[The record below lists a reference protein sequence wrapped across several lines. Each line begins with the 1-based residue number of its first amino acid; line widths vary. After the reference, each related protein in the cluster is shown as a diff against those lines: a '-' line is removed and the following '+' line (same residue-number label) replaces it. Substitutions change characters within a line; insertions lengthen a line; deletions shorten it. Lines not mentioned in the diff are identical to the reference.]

1 MEGFNQERRGLFDGL
16 KVPFDVNAILLS
28 AVAVMAFVA
37 GSWVIESTFH
47 MPQVPNARTGSPVN
61 VDLIMG
67 MFQNITSRL
76 GWPGQKIDDIL
87 GVEHDRPVF
96 DAAVWIAFLGWFSIV
111 WAFFSGAICRIAA
124 MKIAREEGLELR
136 DAVRFGASKFVA
148 NLLSIVFVVAL
159 IGFFYLI
166 CNSTIAGL
174 VGRIPVIGELLVGV
188 LFFLVLLSSFF
199 IVFAGVLGILGF
211 NLASA
216 AIATEASDTFDGV
229 SRAWNYILARPWQVL
244 LTYSLTF
251 AYIGIFLFCGH
262 IFEKVCVRSLTAG
275 ESWGIGNKPRYIVV
289 DDSLA
294 PYMNLDKGQRI
305 AIPGKGE
312 FLYQK
317 LVRKNPAFNDVDP
330 QSPERPE
337 RLFYKQEEPDATG
350 KMRPIEG
357 LEQRWKRESEKD
369 PGSVHAREHE
379 LDVWPAIDWS
389 LKGAAWMVWF
399 WLWLARLI
407 ISAYAVS
414 YFFSSMTTIYF
425 LLRKDVEGDDY
436 TEINLEEDEDEDEV
450 FESSLE
456 KKPAPAPPSSGE
468 GKALPLLPGQ
478 PGPEKPEKKDESPK
492 P

>member
-1 MEGFNQERRGLFDGL
+1 VEGFNQERRGLFDGL

-28 AVAVMAFVA
+28 AAAVMAFVA
-37 GSWVIESTFH
+37 GCWVIEVTFH
-47 MPQVPNARTGSPVN
+47 MPQVANARTGGSEN

-87 GVEHDRPVF
+87 EIPHDRPVF
-96 DAAVWIAFLGWFSIV
+96 DAAVWIAFLGWFSVV

-136 DAVRFGASKFVA
+136 DAVKFGMSKFVA

-166 CNSTIAGL
+166 CNATIAGL
-174 VGRIPVIGELLVGV
+174 VGRIPWIGEILVGV

-229 SRAWNYILARPWQVL
+229 SRAWNYILARPWQVI
-244 LTYSLTF
+244 LTYSLTA

-262 IFEKVCVRSLTAG
+262 NFEKVCVRSLTAG
-275 ESWGIGNKPRYIVV
+275 DSWGIGNKPRYIVV

-294 PYMNLDKGQRI
+294 VYMNVDKGQRI

-312 FLYQK
+312 FLYQR
-317 LVRKNPAFNDVDP
+317 LVAKNPAFNDVDNSR
-330 QSPERPE
+330 QEGRD
-337 RLFYKQEEPDATG
+337 RLFYKQEEPDARG
-350 KMRPIEG
+350 EMRPIEG
-357 LEQRWKRESEKD
+357 LQQRFEKQLQKD
-369 PGSVHAREHE
+369 PGDVHARNHE
-379 LDVWPAIDWS
+379 LDVWLALDWS
-389 LKGAAWMVWF
+389 LRGGAWMIWF

-407 ISAYAVS
+407 IFAYAVS

-450 FESSLE
+450 FESTLE
-456 KKPAPAPPSSGE
+456 KKPAPPSSGE
-468 GKALPLLPGQ
+468 GKPLPLLPGQ
-478 PGPEKPEKKDESPK
+478 QGPEKKDEPPK